1 VKKNMMRKKE
11 VKHCENTIFYPQALL
26 LALFFLKKK
35 LILIFKIDRE
45 TFKLVPPENR
55 KFTTCRKLRNY
66 CSRYFID
73 STVTITYLTGKV
85 DNGINRCNCSKSS
98 FQVSQS
104 HSKQQNKIKLIH
116 TNPAFMQLVFLL
128 WK

>member
-1 VKKNMMRKKE
+1 MKTQYFTHK
-11 VKHCENTIFYPQALL
+11 PQYIIVGS
-26 LALFFLKKK
+26 FFLKKK
-35 LILIFKIDRE
+35 LILIIRIDRE
-45 TFKLVPPENR
+45 TFKLVPSENR
-55 KFTTCRKLRNY
+55 KFTTSRKLRNY

>member
-1 VKKNMMRKKE
+1 MMRKKE
-11 VKHCENTIFYPQALL
+11 VKHCENTIFYPQAPIHYCWLF
-26 LALFFLKKK
+26 FFLKKK

-116 TNPAFMQLVFLL
+116 TNPALMQLVFLL